1 MADTQLEKV
10 RLTAK
15 NIKSSLVSSTKK
27 LKRVKLNNQRF
38 LGKELDKKKKQE
50 EEDRLEGK
58 SPIKS
63 TLGNVASKIVSGPM
77 GIWNKILQFGSFM
90 LAGIIA
96 QHLPKIID
104 IIQSI
109 FNLVASIVTPIM
121 NGVMGLVNFIGGAPL
136 DKSASDRDKQELD
149 ALNKEGNQVA
159 KELEEFAS
167 TTEKESGKLN
177 MPTSEEKSIDADVR
191 EGDVKAVRED
201 AVKKGEEQKSRRSVE
216 AEQKPTPKGKNQW
229 WDFLDLFPNPD
240 PDKVDKSKLQE
251 VKYANEGTPI
261 PPSIMML
268 DSAALSSWPA
278 IVEAAKK
285 DGVDINKFVKTSKK
299 KSSSM
304 SMLGSINPIGNAI
317 EFKMDSTAYAW
328 MLKNASKFHWK
339 PVGDSKPNAFKYIG
353 PSNKTS
359 SSISP
364 VNGVNSLNN
373 AKGKSSEGTIIFAVQ
388 PVMQP
393 FPVQRIV
400 RVGSSR
406 SVARTPKRDVSSIWR
421 V

>member
-339 PVGDSKPNAFKYIG
+339 SVGDSKPNAFKYIG